1 MPLPGPLPTLSSS
14 PRTSTQTRS
23 SSVPPHS
30 PCKRNGRLWRP
41 GRDKWPGLRGF
52 NRCCQEYMR
61 SPAVWRNLNDT
72 VHQHRC
78 SNPERVWV
86 LLRLSRRSSLDDE
99 TIYPP
104 TCEPQARANVFEF
117 KVGHLLDNF
126 LGRKTV
132 C

>member
-1 MPLPGPLPTLSSS
+1 MLSGIYKVARSVKK
-14 PRTSTQTRS
+14 PEEHRS
-23 SSVPPHS
+23 STSML
-30 PCKRNGRLWRP
+30 K
-41 GRDKWPGLRGF
+41 
-52 NRCCQEYMR
+52 
-61 SPAVWRNLNDT
+61 A
-72 VHQHRC
+72 
-78 SNPERVWV
+78 ERVWV